1 MNRFIQPPSE
11 EFLYGSPEIMGRVCY
26 RFVAKSI
33 AVTKRPLPTKQS
45 ERRHHVKYKTR

>member
-26 RFVAKSI
+26 RICGKI
-33 AVTKRPLPTKQS
+33 DCCDKETLTN
-45 ERRHHVKYKTR
+45 ETE